1 MIANIIIKS
10 NFQTKLIKKL
20 IIYSRR
26 MSLTP
31 WSFKKIERKI
41 DVLHK
46 KNLRFMRRLRF
57 TKSVKMQINDTINIQ
72 KTTLALA

>member
-1 MIANIIIKS
+1 
-10 NFQTKLIKKL
+10 
-20 IIYSRR
+20 